1 MGGCPARQPAAQP
14 VPPLQ
19 VRAAQLQQAQVAPP
33 SRARRLWHS
42 AVQQIALV
50 LRLRRRWAALGQ
62 HLQGR
67 RIQDLVLGLERR
79 QGQLIRRRPAPL
91 QQ

>member
-14 VPPLQ
+14 VLPVQ
-19 VRAAQLQQAQVAPP
+19 VRLVQQGPAQQVP

-91 QQ
+91 HQ